1 VICFVRIASIPLMD
15 NGENKSLD
23 GSAAEEHAAAATQ
36 VER

>member
-1 VICFVRIASIPLMD
+1 MLMD

-23 GSAAEEHAAAATQ
+23 GSVAEEHAAAATQ